1 MTKRKRALF
10 VINSLTGGGAERVMC
25 TLLSHSE
32 PERAEFDISLA
43 VLDDEAAG
51 NVPPDWVDVHQ
62 FDCRFSMAR
71 SFLAMRKLYA
81 ELKPDVSL
89 SFLTRANLVTAL
101 IAPTPC
107 VISERAHTSHHLGKG
122 LRGAVSRAMV
132 RSLYPRAAKIIA
144 VSDGVERD
152 LRSNFAIPAS
162 KLISIPN
169 PVDAEGIREKAKQG
183 SSVAIG
189 GPFIMS
195 AGRLVAVKNFAM
207 LIRAFAMAGSNRK
220 LVIAGEGEER
230 GALESLARELGVGD
244 RVILP
249 GFVANPYPL
258 MARADIFVLS
268 SNSEGYPNALI
279 EGMAVGRPVIS
290 TNCNSGPSEIL
301 AEKPRSAISGLTFA
315 EHGVLTPVGDAE
327 AMAEAIRALDD
338 PRRRG
343 EYGAKAEAR
352 AATFSAAAIKDR
364 YWNVLRE
371 AMNAAP
377 ARGR

>member
-10 VINSLTGGGAERVMC
+10 LINSLTGGGAERVMC

-43 VLDDEAAG
+43 VLDNEPAG
-51 NVPPDWVDVHQ
+51 NMPPDWVDVHQ
-62 FDCRFSMAR
+62 FDCRFSLAR
-71 SFLAMRKLYA
+71 SFMAVRKLYA

-89 SFLTRANLVTAL
+89 SFLTRANLATAL

-122 LRGAVSRAMV
+122 LRGAVSRTMV
-132 RSLYPRAAKIIA
+132 RNLYPRATRIIA

-152 LRSNFAIPAS
+152 LRNNFGIPAS

-169 PVDAEGIREKAKQG
+169 PVDAAGIREKAKQA
-183 SSVAIG
+183 SPVAID

-195 AGRLVAVKNFAM
+195 AGRLVGVKNFAM
-207 LIRAFAMAGSNRK
+207 LIRAFAAAGDNRK

-230 GALESLARELGVGD
+230 TILEGLARQLGVGD
-244 RVILP
+244 RVTLP
-249 GFVANPYPL
+249 GYIANPYPL
-258 MARADIFVLS
+258 MAKADIFVLS

-279 EGMAVGRPVIS
+279 EGMALGRPVIS

-301 AEKPRSAISGLTFA
+301 AEKPRSDIGGLTFA
-315 EHGVLTPVGDAE
+315 EHGVLTPVGDPE
-327 AMAEAIRALDD
+327 AMADAIRALDD

-352 AATFSAAAIKDR
+352 AATFSATAIKDR
-364 YWNVLRE
+364 YWDVLRE